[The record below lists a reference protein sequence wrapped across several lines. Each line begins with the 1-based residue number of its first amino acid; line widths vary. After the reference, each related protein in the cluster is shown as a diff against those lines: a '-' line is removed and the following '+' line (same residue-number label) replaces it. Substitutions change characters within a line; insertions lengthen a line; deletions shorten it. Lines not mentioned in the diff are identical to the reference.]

1 MRFVSPI
8 SAVCVLSVSA
18 YFTQAHAQTHTFNI
32 SAHTFSD
39 ALAAFQKQ
47 SGLSVLANTEDTR
60 HLSGPYVVSGKMSD
74 VEALKQLVKKGS
86 FTVHQSS
93 PRTLVI
99 EKAQFP
105 KGHAKHVYAGGEEE
119 IVATG
124 RQTRSVMT
132 VGGEQMQATM
142 PGQNP
147 LQALSILPGVTFT
160 NVDPW
165 GNNEQNSS
173 IYVHGFSTTQL
184 GYTLDGIP
192 LGAGAYGNYN
202 GLSPQRAAI
211 SEDISKVAL
220 SSGTGALGT
229 ASSSNL
235 GGTSDFT
242 TADPKKKARAR
253 IKQIFGS
260 YNTFRTF
267 ARVDTGNFGNNNS
280 AYFAFSRQDARAWN
294 LNGANRQGGYQVN
307 AKFLHKGEK
316 TKITAYF
323 DWQNKSEPN
332 TQGLSINSNDWLT
345 DPTKQY
351 TRGAFY
357 PDLAAAMANYPSMS
371 STSKAPAAPNNQYY
385 FSSAQRTDFLTYL
398 KISHRFNSHLT
409 WDNNLY
415 FHYDDGAGVVAT
427 SIRTNAILTILGTYL
442 DPSASKYIKN
452 GQFTYSQKGI
462 DPKVWNKTGG
472 TGFATRTTEYTDYR
486 GGLTST
492 FHYRVG
498 HHNIETGIWYERNNN
513 EAARRWYALSATN
526 TLTPY
531 QTPKDPLFTQWQNKF
546 YTDTFV
552 FHVQDTWK
560 VLPNLTVMAGMKLE
574 QVNTN
579 GTLPV
584 AALPQSLATN
594 TTGSKTLDSNT
605 QTAAGGTISAFKP
618 FLPAVG
624 MVWDFTRHEQVF
636 VNIQKNMNSF
646 AESGYGTTSPW
657 GVSSQAEFE
666 DFKKHG
672 KPETSWTYEAGLRT
686 FRPIN
691 SKFLDSI
698 SGQLEYYH
706 VNFYDRLGAIK
717 KPDAGISGVGTTIA
731 NLGDV
736 TTDGVDL
743 SFTLKFNQ
751 HFSLYDAVSY
761 IKSRYDNN
769 FTDGT
774 DLYLAKN
781 KTVPG
786 IPVWSD
792 KFVLRYNV
800 GAFQTQV
807 NGEWMAQRPG
817 TYTNTLYAPPRFTMG
832 YSARYSF
839 YNIPHVNNL
848 TLQFNIYNLTNAR
861 TWSSLA
867 VGDTTSYTA
876 YPMTPR
882 TFYGTV
888 SASF

>member
-93 PRTLVI
+93 PCTLVI

-235 GGTSDFT
+235 GGTIDFT

-332 TQGLSINSNDWLT
+332 TKGLSINSNDWLT

-371 STSKAPAAPNNQYY
+371 SKSKAPAAPNNQYY

-462 DPKVWNKTGG
+462 DPTVWNKTGG

-594 TTGSKTLDSNT
+594 TKGSKTL
-605 QTAAGGTISAFKP
+605 GC
-618 FLPAVG
+618 V
-624 MVWDFTRHEQVF
+624 
-636 VNIQKNMNSF
+636 
-646 AESGYGTTSPW
+646 
-657 GVSSQAEFE
+657 VS
-666 DFKKHG
+666 
-672 KPETSWTYEAGLRT
+672 
-686 FRPIN
+686 
-691 SKFLDSI
+691 
-698 SGQLEYYH
+698 
-706 VNFYDRLGAIK
+706 
-717 KPDAGISGVGTTIA
+717 
-731 NLGDV
+731 
-736 TTDGVDL
+736 
-743 SFTLKFNQ
+743 
-751 HFSLYDAVSY
+751 
-761 IKSRYDNN
+761 
-769 FTDGT
+769 
-774 DLYLAKN
+774 
-781 KTVPG
+781 
-786 IPVWSD
+786 
-792 KFVLRYNV
+792 
-800 GAFQTQV
+800 
-807 NGEWMAQRPG
+807 
-817 TYTNTLYAPPRFTMG
+817 
-832 YSARYSF
+832 
-839 YNIPHVNNL
+839 
-848 TLQFNIYNLTNAR
+848 
-861 TWSSLA
+861 
-867 VGDTTSYTA
+867 
-876 YPMTPR
+876 
-882 TFYGTV
+882 
-888 SASF
+888 